1 MNISSVKSILSTEN
15 AWLDQARLDINAS
28 LEGLIPSIDTWP
40 QTLHH
45 AQHYALMAAGKRFR
59 PLLCLAITEGLNG
72 DRSTALRIGAIA
84 EIVHTASLIL
94 DDLPSMDDAQLRRGR
109 ETVHLAFSESTAVL
123 AATNLLNRS
132 FGIAARTQGLTADQ
146 RVTIIDRLSRHIGS
160 NGLIAGQIADLAN
173 SNMNID
179 ADSVE
184 NLNALKTGALFDFT
198 IEASAIIGKATDEQ
212 TRYLSDFSK
221 QIGLAFQLFDDLK
234 DEVLAETES
243 LKSANR
249 DIGKATLLA
258 LEGSE
263 AAQVRL
269 SSYMRQARAAI
280 VAANLYTE
288 SVLTYIIDKQF
299 SIPKS

>member
-1 MNISSVKSILSTEN
+1 
-15 AWLDQARLDINAS
+15 
-28 LEGLIPSIDTWP
+28 
-40 QTLHH
+40 
-45 AQHYALMAAGKRFR
+45 
-59 PLLCLAITEGLNG
+59 
-72 DRSTALRIGAIA
+72 
-84 EIVHTASLIL
+84 
-94 DDLPSMDDAQLRRGR
+94 
-109 ETVHLAFSESTAVL
+109 
-123 AATNLLNRS
+123 
-132 FGIAARTQGLTADQ
+132 
-146 RVTIIDRLSRHIGS
+146 
-160 NGLIAGQIADLAN
+160 
-173 SNMNID
+173 MNID

-263 AAQVRL
+263 AAQERL